1 MATFAETT
9 SPTPF
14 GIYDSDTDFILDA
27 DSILTYIKLSFGE
40 PILSVE
46 LTNKQM
52 WSCFEE
58 AALKYSSIINHYQV
72 KSVLFNILGE
82 ATGSLSGKENKY
94 PKIAFETARRY
105 SMGVSREIA
114 LGGDTDMYSAS
125 ITLLSGQQDYDLQT
139 LLSSSVATNFGS
151 KWDGNSRI
159 AVKNVYHFSP
169 TAAYRFFDSTSG
181 INYLNNEFS
190 FESYTPETVFYVL
203 PVWEDMLRGSQMD
216 LSMRVRR
223 SNYNF
228 EIINN
233 KLRIFPVPSTGGF
246 LWVRYTI
253 STSVYDVDDSQYD
266 GVANLSN
273 APFGNIDYS
282 LMNSI
287 SKQWIK
293 DYTLALCKE
302 LLGLVRSKFSSIPIP
317 NATLDLDGPE
327 LVSQGREDQRNLEE
341 NLREELESMT
351 YDKLAESDKSMAESV
366 NIQLKYIPL
375 GIYTG

>member
-266 GVANLSN
+266 GVANLSI
-273 APFGNIDYS
+273 P
-282 LMNSI
+282 
-287 SKQWIK
+287 SKST
-293 DYTLALCKE
+293 Y
-302 LLGLVRSKFSSIPIP
+302 LLK
-317 NATLDLDGPE
+317 
-327 LVSQGREDQRNLEE
+327 
-341 NLREELESMT
+341 
-351 YDKLAESDKSMAESV
+351 
-366 NIQLKYIPL
+366 
-375 GIYTG
+375 

>member
-169 TAAYRFFDSTSG
+169 TAAYRIFDSTSG